1 MDKLLPRL
9 VLIVT
14 ASISVSGPATAESR
28 LAGPSPSTFMTGPG
42 TTAIVLAAGMGG
54 GTTGGM
60 GGGTTG
66 GMGGST
72 TGGMGGSTTG
82 GMGSGSTTGGMG
94 GGSTTG
100 GMGGGSA
107 TGGIGGGSTTGGMGW
122 GTGGGWGG
130 FGDMTSPAAGG
141 FGTAGGSP
149 SWNGSQPAYY
159 TYQCVTPSG
168 QCSFTAP
175 AALRSSSLQ
184 AGARCSC
191 AVGQS
196 EGRVR

>member
-9 VLIVT
+9 VLIAT
-14 ASISVSGPATAESR
+14 ASISLSGPAIAEWQ
-28 LAGPSPSTFMTGPG
+28 LASPLPSSFMTRPN
-42 TTAIVLAAGMGG
+42 AAVVLVAGMGG
-54 GTTGGM
+54 GNTTGGM
-60 GGGTTG
+60 GGGG
-66 GMGGST
+66 
-72 TGGMGGSTTG
+72 
-82 GMGSGSTTGGMG
+82 TTGGMG

-100 GMGGGSA
+100 GMGGGGT
-107 TGGIGGGSTTGGMGW
+107 TGGMGGGSTTGGMGL

-149 SWNGSQPAYY
+149 SWNSPQPAYD
-159 TYQCVTPSG
+159 TYQCVTPAG

-175 AALRSSSLQ
+175 AAFRSSSLQ
-184 AGARCSC
+184 AGARCAC
-191 AVGQS
+191 AAGQP

>member
-9 VLIVT
+9 VLIAT
-14 ASISVSGPATAESR
+14 ASISLSGPAIAEWQ
-28 LAGPSPSTFMTGPG
+28 LASPLPSSFMTRPN
-42 TTAIVLAAGMGG
+42 AAVVLVAGMGG
-54 GTTGGM
+54 GNTTGGM

-66 GMGGST
+66 GMGR
-72 TGGMGGSTTG
+72 
-82 GMGSGSTTGGMG
+82 
-94 GGSTTG
+94 
-100 GMGGGSA
+100 
-107 TGGIGGGSTTGGMGW
+107 

-149 SWNGSQPAYY
+149 SWNSPQPAYD
-159 TYQCVTPSG
+159 TYQCVTPAG

-175 AALRSSSLQ
+175 AAFRSSSLQ
-184 AGARCSC
+184 AGARCAC
-191 AVGQS
+191 AAGQP

>member
-9 VLIVT
+9 VLIAT
-14 ASISVSGPATAESR
+14 ASISLSGPAIAEWQ
-28 LAGPSPSTFMTGPG
+28 LASPLPSSFMTRPN
-42 TTAIVLAAGMGG
+42 AAVVLVAGMGG
-54 GTTGGM
+54 GNTTGGM

-66 GMGGST
+66 GMGR
-72 TGGMGGSTTG
+72 
-82 GMGSGSTTGGMG
+82 
-94 GGSTTG
+94 
-100 GMGGGSA
+100 
-107 TGGIGGGSTTGGMGW
+107 

-149 SWNGSQPAYY
+149 SWNSPQPAYD
-159 TYQCVTPSG
+159 TYQCVTPAG

-184 AGARCSC
+184 AGARCAC
-191 AVGQS
+191 AAGQP

>member
-9 VLIVT
+9 VLIAT
-14 ASISVSGPATAESR
+14 ASISLSEPAIAEWQ
-28 LAGPSPSTFMTGPG
+28 LASPLPSSFMTRPN
-42 TTAIVLAAGMGG
+42 AAVVLVAGMGG
-54 GTTGGM
+54 GNTTGGM

-66 GMGGST
+66 GMGR
-72 TGGMGGSTTG
+72 
-82 GMGSGSTTGGMG
+82 
-94 GGSTTG
+94 
-100 GMGGGSA
+100 
-107 TGGIGGGSTTGGMGW
+107 

-149 SWNGSQPAYY
+149 SWNSPQPAYY
-159 TYQCVTPSG
+159 TYQCVTPAG

-184 AGARCSC
+184 AGARCAC
-191 AVGQS
+191 AAGQP

>member
-9 VLIVT
+9 VLIAT
-14 ASISVSGPATAESR
+14 ASISLSEPAIAEWQ
-28 LAGPSPSTFMTGPG
+28 LASPLPSSFMTRPNAAVVLVAGTGGGG
-42 TTAIVLAAGMGG
+42 TTGGMGG
-54 GTTGGM
+54 GNTTGGMGGGNTGGM

-66 GMGGST
+66 GMGR
-72 TGGMGGSTTG
+72 
-82 GMGSGSTTGGMG
+82 
-94 GGSTTG
+94 
-100 GMGGGSA
+100 
-107 TGGIGGGSTTGGMGW
+107 

-149 SWNGSQPAYY
+149 SWNSPQPAYD
-159 TYQCVTPSG
+159 TYQCVTPAG

-184 AGARCSC
+184 AGARCAC
-191 AVGQS
+191 AAGQP